1 MKQVTGISKY
11 GMIYANEKY
20 NLVKMLSIVLYM
32 LLLHTYYP
40 IKLGDIHTI
49 LVLILVSELIT

>member
-11 GMIYANEKY
+11 GMICAKEKY

-32 LLLHTYYP
+32 LLLHTTQVNSATYTLYSY
-40 IKLGDIHTI
+40 LF
-49 LVLILVSELIT
+49 